1 MPAWT
6 GVTRVSATEDV
17 PNFELLPALRDAGMS
32 ADHALATV
40 VRQAGKLRQ
49 FVAAT
54 DNEGSRGEPVKI
66 DRDRVTFSNLAG
78 VIRVGPG
85 IEVDLAPKFLSHIE
99 PDWRE
104 DFIAIASVT
113 GEGMILAGQNVSAT
127 VSHVH
132 DLASLIGH
140 VFAEEFFAHRR
151 TPLRVYQRRRWR
163 DHALDGELDIDEALV
178 PDPDGL
184 PQRAFQ
190 RDLRNPFNALL
201 AHAATLL
208 LTEVRHPL
216 VRSRLADV
224 VKALGPQGPPPSHLT
239 PVPSRHR
246 RWAPLIE
253 LAQQVVAGFE
263 ISLRKGSAAAPGF
276 LLRSWQAWEQ
286 LINRSLR
293 DAFEPGAVSA
303 KRSYLWGRR
312 GAAEINV
319 RPDLSITGTATTGIL
334 DAKYKGRAEEV
345 QAAVGQA
352 DLMEAAAFMAASS
365 YERIALLYPRTA
377 ASGARW
383 ATGKCRVFDR
393 ADLQDSRVVLGV
405 EVEVRG
411 FGSQGGRRLFTDN
424 LTQGVIFALSAP
436 IHELRPG
443 RMSQGA
449 VH

>member
-1 MPAWT
+1 MPA
-6 GVTRVSATEDV
+6 VIRVSVTEDV
-17 PNFELLPALRDAGMS
+17 PNSELLPALRGAGMS

-49 FVAAT
+49 FAAAT
-54 DNEGSRGEPVKI
+54 DAEGTRGEPVRI

-85 IEVDLAPKFLSHIE
+85 IEVDLAPKFLGDAE

-140 VFAEEFFAHRR
+140 VFGEEFFAHRR
-151 TPLRVYQRRRWR
+151 TPLRIYQRRRWR
-163 DHALDGELDIDEALV
+163 DYALDGDLDIDEALV

-184 PQRAFQ
+184 PQRAIQ

-208 LTEVRHPL
+208 LTDVRHPL
-216 VRSRLADV
+216 VRTRLAAV
-224 VKALGPQGPPPSHLT
+224 VKALGPQGPPPSHLP

-253 LAQQVVAGFE
+253 LARQVAAGFE
-263 ISLRKGSAAAPGF
+263 ISLREGSTAAPGF

-286 LINRSLR
+286 LINRALR
-293 DAFEPGAVSA
+293 DAFGPGAVSA
-303 KRSYLWGRR
+303 KRPYLWGRR

-319 RPDLSITGTATTGIL
+319 RPDVSFTGTATSGIL

-345 QAAVGQA
+345 QAAVGHA

-365 YERIALLYPRTA
+365 RERIALIYPRTA
-377 ASGARW
+377 AGGSRW
-383 ATGKCRVFDR
+383 AAGTCRVFDR
-393 ADLQDSRVVLGV
+393 ADLHGGRVVLGV

-411 FGSQGGRRLFTDN
+411 FGARGGRRMFTDK
-424 LTQGVIFALSAP
+424 LAEGVIFTLSAP
-436 IHELRPG
+436 IDEIRPG
-443 RMSQGA
+443 RMPPGT
-449 VH
+449 VY